1 MNKKLL
7 VLNYISIIIINIL
20 KIRNLYNNLVSNN
33 ILDTMILVKDI
44 SKFTL
49 NLLSLNM
56 IKSERPASYQKSRS
70 RKFSEVSDPYHPKNQ
85 AYSTQDNVKSAK
97 RNTSKD
103 SK

>member
-33 ILDTMILVKDI
+33 LLDTMILVKDI
-44 SKFTL
+44 SKFTF

-56 IKSERPASYQKSRS
+56 VSILYSSISLYGSIKKNYKNFIE
-70 RKFSEVSDPYHPKNQ
+70 KFIK
-85 AYSTQDNVKSAK
+85 K
-97 RNTSKD
+97 
-103 SK
+103 

>member
-33 ILDTMILVKDI
+33 LLDTMILVKDI
-44 SKFTL
+44 SKFTF

-56 IKSERPASYQKSRS
+56 VSTLYSSISLYGSIKKNYKNFIDKF
-70 RKFSEVSDPYHPKNQ
+70 RKK
-85 AYSTQDNVKSAK
+85 
-97 RNTSKD
+97 
-103 SK
+103 

>member
-33 ILDTMILVKDI
+33 LLDTMILVKDI
-44 SKFTL
+44 SKFTF

-56 IKSERPASYQKSRS
+56 VSILYSSISLYGSI
-70 RKFSEVSDPYHPKNQ
+70 RKNYKIFIEKIR
-85 AYSTQDNVKSAK
+85 KK
-97 RNTSKD
+97 
-103 SK
+103 